1 MMHRSFLRLILT
13 ASTAL
18 VPGYAL
24 AKVPGVV
31 TDIPAVQALV
41 QQVMGDLGA
50 PSVLMEKGGDPH
62 HYQLRPS
69 QAASLQDT
77 DLLVWVGPELAP
89 WLDRTADALG
99 PDRALALL
107 AQPGTHLRTYAGDGD
122 EDEDEAGQ
130 EGHDHEGH
138 DHAGHDHEGHDHEG
152 HDHAEEEGHDHVHTG
167 TDPHAWLDPQN
178 GIAWLG
184 AIAEALAQRDPE
196 HAATYKAN
204 AEQGVTELK
213 ALDAKLTA
221 ELAPV
226 KDKPFV
232 VFHAAYGYFTDH
244 FGLQPAIAV
253 SLGDASTP
261 SAARLTEIRQQIRD
275 SSAVCAF
282 PERNH
287 DPRLLDAVIEGTK
300 VRKGEALDPEGT
312 AAHSGAALYAAI
324 LQGMTTTLVDCLS
337 QN

>member
-1 MMHRSFLRLILT
+1 MQKSLLRLILT

-24 AKVPGVV
+24 AKVPDVV

-50 PSVLMEKGGDPH
+50 PSVLMEQGGDPH

-69 QAASLQDT
+69 QAANLQDT

-89 WLDRTADALG
+89 WLDRSADALG

-122 EDEDEAGQ
+122 EDEDGDA
-130 EGHDHEGH
+130 HDHDHDAHQHENHAEGEGH
-138 DHAGHDHEGHDHEG
+138 DHAHE
-152 HDHAEEEGHDHVHTG
+152 G

-178 GIAWLG
+178 GVVWLNSIAQ
-184 AIAEALAQRDPE
+184 ALAQRDPQ

-204 AEQGVTELK
+204 AEKGVTELK
-213 ALDAKLTA
+213 ALDATLTA
-221 ELAPV
+221 QLAPV

-261 SAARLTEIRQQIRD
+261 SAARLTQIRD
-275 SSAVCAF
+275 QIRESGAVCAF

-287 DPRLLDAVIEGTK
+287 DPRLLDAVTEGTK
-300 VRKGEALDPEGT
+300 IRKGEALDPEGT
-312 AAHSGAALYAAI
+312 AAHQGAALYAAI
-324 LQGMTTTLVDCLS
+324 LQGMTTSLVDCLS
-337 QN
+337 QH

>member
-1 MMHRSFLRLILT
+1 MMQKSLLRLILT

-24 AKVPGVV
+24 AKVPSVV

-41 QQVMGDLGA
+41 QQVVGDLGT
-50 PSVLMEKGGDPH
+50 PSVLMEQGGDPH

-69 QAASLQDT
+69 QASDLQDT
-77 DLLVWVGPELAP
+77 DLLIWVGPELTP
-89 WLDRTADALG
+89 WLNRNVDTLG
-99 PDRALALL
+99 PDRTLALL

-122 EDEDEAGQ
+122 EDEEDHD
-130 EGHDHEGH
+130 HDHEAHQGEEH
-138 DHAGHDHEGHDHEG
+138 EHEGHE
-152 HDHAEEEGHDHVHTG
+152 HAENEGHDHVHSG
-167 TDPHAWLDPQN
+167 TDPHAWLDPEN
-178 GIAWLG
+178 GVVWLK
-184 AIAEALAQRDPE
+184 AIAAALAQRDPE

-204 AEQGVTELK
+204 AEKGVTELK
-213 ALDAKLTA
+213 ALDATLTA
-221 ELAPV
+221 QLAPV

-261 SAARLTEIRQQIRD
+261 SAARLTQIRD
-275 SSAVCAF
+275 QIRESGAVCAF

-300 VRKGEALDPEGT
+300 IRKGEALDPEGT
-312 AAHSGAALYAAI
+312 AAHQGAALYAAI

-337 QN
+337 QD